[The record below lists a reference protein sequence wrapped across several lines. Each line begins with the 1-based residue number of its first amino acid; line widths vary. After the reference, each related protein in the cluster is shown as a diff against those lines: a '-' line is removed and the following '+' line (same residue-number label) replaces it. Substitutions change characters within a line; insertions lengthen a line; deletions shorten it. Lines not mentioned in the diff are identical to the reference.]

1 MRDNEVIRFAG
12 DVAIDSIQIISSNGF
27 GVEVKN
33 QVIALEIYED
43 LFSPFTTGL
52 LAFRDS
58 LDLVNLFPFIG
69 EESVTFRIR
78 TPSFN
83 DKDMIF
89 DQQFYIYKISE
100 RSMVGDRSVVYEA
113 RFFSREALVDIN
125 KKISRSFQGK
135 ISDIATTLI
144 KDQHD
149 GLETNKNAVVEETPN
164 GFKFISNYWSPV
176 KCLNYAAETA
186 SNQNGSANY
195 LFFEN
200 RSGFNFVSAEYL
212 YSLPIKQEFTYD
224 AFLRDIRPDGS
235 SVKNVEKEYQ
245 RIIKINI
252 PNIFDYVDR
261 SRMGMFASKLISHDI
276 LTKKYVSKNFDML
289 DEFNKQVHLNNYAV
303 TSSNN
308 IRRPNSLILDYHK
321 YYGNFNNF
329 GDVTNARTI
338 QKRMSSLQQM
348 SATKLQIVVPGR
360 TDYTVGNKVVVNL
373 NKFNPIELS
382 DEQNDIL
389 DNIFSGNYIISS
401 VSHYIDRENHECRME
416 LIKDSFIVD
425 LDKGGR

>member
-1 MRDNEVIRFAG
+1 
-12 DVAIDSIQIISSNGF
+12 
-27 GVEVKN
+27 
-33 QVIALEIYED
+33 
-43 LFSPFTTGL
+43 
-52 LAFRDS
+52 
-58 LDLVNLFPFIG
+58 
-69 EESVTFRIR
+69 
-78 TPSFN
+78 
-83 DKDMIF
+83 
-89 DQQFYIYKISE
+89 
-100 RSMVGDRSVVYEA
+100 
-113 RFFSREALVDIN
+113 
-125 KKISRSFQGK
+125 
-135 ISDIATTLI
+135 
-144 KDQHD
+144 
-149 GLETNKNAVVEETPN
+149 
-164 GFKFISNYWSPV
+164 
-176 KCLNYAAETA
+176 
-186 SNQNGSANY
+186 
-195 LFFEN
+195 
-200 RSGFNFVSAEYL
+200 
-212 YSLPIKQEFTYD
+212 
-224 AFLRDIRPDGS
+224 
-235 SVKNVEKEYQ
+235 
-245 RIIKINI
+245 
-252 PNIFDYVDR
+252 
-261 SRMGMFASKLISHDI
+261 MGMFASKLISHDI

-425 LDKGGR
+425 LNKGGR